1 MWCPKCK
8 NEYRAGITVCAD
20 CGTKLLEFLDWTQED
35 SELLHAF
42 SEEADAKKLISYLEY
57 SSIPSRCEWMQ
68 EEGVYG
74 VFVDKKSYKQ
84 ARKAFSAFF
93 TVETAEQYEKLL
105 SKETDLSQKNHC
117 EPEDSADCAA
127 TKDDDGEEEK
137 EEIMEEIRS
146 AVSFAKQ
153 GSYVS
158 KADKSADYRS
168 SAITFTTFGV
178 VGLIVMGLHW
188 AGVFTFF
195 TTLSSVII
203 TVMFAGFLF
212 VGIDSFIRAKKAK
225 AESVEEERFIG
236 QLKTWLDDNLTLSA
250 LTAVDQADLSK
261 EANFLNEMNEMKN
274 IITKH
279 FGELDQAFL
288 EQFTEEYY
296 NERFDNL

>member
-20 CGTKLLEFLDWTQED
+20 CGTKLVEVLDRTEED
-35 SELLHAF
+35 YELLHAF
-42 SEEADAKKLISYLEY
+42 ADEADAKKLVSYLEY
-57 SSIPSRCEWMQ
+57 SGIQSHCKWM
-68 EEGVYG
+68 EEESVSG
-74 VFVDKKSYKQ
+74 VFVDKKDYKQ

-105 SKETDLSQKNHC
+105 ATEQASFLSDAG
-117 EPEDSADCAA
+117 EEDGDDIDG
-127 TKDDDGEEEK
+127 TKPDEDGEEK

-168 SAITFTTFGV
+168 SAVTFTLFGV
-178 VGLIVMGLHW
+178 VGLIVMGMHW

-195 TTLSSVII
+195 STLSSVIV
-203 TVMFAGFLF
+203 TVLFLGFLL
-212 VGIDSFIRAKKAK
+212 VGIDSFLRAKKAK
-225 AESVEEERFIG
+225 VESVEEERFIA
-236 QLKTWLDDNLTLSA
+236 QIKAWLEQNLTFEA
-250 LTAVDQADLSK
+250 LTAADQADLSK
-261 EANFLNEMNEMKN
+261 EANFLNEMNEMKK
-274 IITKH
+274 IITKQ
-279 FGELDQAFL
+279 FGELDPAFL

-296 NERFDNL
+296 NEHFDNL